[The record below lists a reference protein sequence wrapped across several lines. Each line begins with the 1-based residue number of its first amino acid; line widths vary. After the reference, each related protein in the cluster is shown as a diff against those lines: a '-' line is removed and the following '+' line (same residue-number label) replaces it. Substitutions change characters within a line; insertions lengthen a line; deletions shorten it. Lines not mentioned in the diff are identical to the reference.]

1 LLVAQVALYNWQG
14 VPDVTSIKLD
24 GSTSFAISDDLTP
37 AGGGYRVVLA
47 YLPNVTAG
55 AHTLTVTANGNMLSA
70 VLIASE
76 FSGVATSSPVDGA
89 GASANGYGTTPSSGA
104 FTTTNGGDLWVAAFT
119 GGTTTTSVT
128 AGSGWTVPA
137 NGYATGSGSTAPEC
151 ALEYHIA
158 SSQTSGTGSVTI
170 TSSPNWSAAAI
181 AFKP

>member
-1 LLVAQVALYNWQG
+1 VAQVALYNWQG
-14 VPDVTSIKLD
+14 VPDITSIKLD
-24 GSTSFAISDDLTP
+24 GSTSFAISNDLTP

-89 GASANGYGTTPSSGA
+89 GASANGYGTTPSSGT
-104 FTTTNGGDLWVAAFT
+104 FTTTNGNDLWVAVFT
-119 GGTTTTSVT
+119 GGTSTTSVT

-137 NGYATGSGSTAPEC
+137 NGYATGTGSSAPEC
-151 ALEYHIA
+151 GLEYHIA
-158 SSQTSGTGSVTI
+158 SSQTSGTGSFTI